1 MKKYCK
7 DIYLWILFD
16 TFSIFIAFILSF
28 ILTFGKSWG
37 ANINQFWNILS
48 WFSVFY
54 LMSALFLKLYHRV
67 WEYLSIYDLF
77 LITKTTIFSFVITS
91 MYLYLLNKMNLT
103 LSVIVLAW
111 FISLSF
117 IAGSKLIWR
126 IYYERGLSSKSRNKD
141 RILIIGAGDA
151 GSAICKEIG
160 MSKEYGKVI
169 GFIDDNPAKVG
180 MIIHNRKVLGPSN
193 RLDEIIA
200 EEKIGVVIIAIP
212 SAKGNEIR
220 RIISNI
226 NTRNL
231 EIKMLP
237 SLYELLNGGNGI
249 KKNHKEYKVRTSII
263 RDINIT
269 DLLDREP
276 VNLNIEKMTHYIKG
290 KRVMITGGAGTIGE
304 ELSRQ
309 VYKYSPN
316 DLILLDHSENGL
328 FYAERKIRE
337 EFNFEINL
345 DIRVADI
352 RDRKKMEKIFSYFKP
367 DIIFHA
373 AAYKH
378 VHLMEYHPDEAVTNN
393 IIGTKNIVELA
404 DKYRVSSF
412 VMISTDKAINP
423 TSVMGATK
431 QVAEMIV
438 KMYGKKSKT
447 NFVAV
452 RFGNVLESSGSVVRI
467 FKKQIQEGGPVT
479 ITHKDMTRYFMT
491 IPEATQLVIQAGALG
506 ISGEVFI
513 LKMGEPIKIMDLASN
528 MIRLYGL
535 IPEQDIKFEFIGIR
549 PGEKLFEEL
558 LTEKEKDQAFGK
570 SGHEKIL
577 IAQTEDIEK
586 EKLNKSIKELEE
598 LSDNLDSDGII
609 KKLQEIVPNYQP
621 YREIKN

>member
-1 MKKYCK
+1 
-7 DIYLWILFD
+7 
-16 TFSIFIAFILSF
+16 
-28 ILTFGKSWG
+28 
-37 ANINQFWNILS
+37 
-48 WFSVFY
+48 
-54 LMSALFLKLYHRV
+54 
-67 WEYLSIYDLF
+67 
-77 LITKTTIFSFVITS
+77 
-91 MYLYLLNKMNLT
+91 MNLT

-126 IYYERGLSSKSRNKD
+126 IYYERGLSSKSKNKD

-160 MSKEYGKVI
+160 ISKEYGKVI
-169 GFIDDNPAKVG
+169 GFIDDNPAKIG
-180 MIIHNRKVLGPSN
+180 MIIQNRKVLGSSN
-193 RLDEIIA
+193 KLDEIIA
-200 EEKIGVVIIAIP
+200 KEKIGVVIIAIP
-212 SAKGNEIR
+212 SAKGNDIR

-263 RDINIT
+263 RDINIA

-276 VNLNIEKMTHYIKG
+276 VNLNIEKMTDYIKG

-558 LTEKEKDQAFGK
+558 LTEKEKNQAFGK
-570 SGHEKIL
+570 SGHDKIL
-577 IAQTEDIEK
+577 IAQTEGIEE
-586 EKLNKSIKELEE
+586 EKLNKSVKELEE
-598 LSDNLDSDGII
+598 LSDNLDSGGII
-609 KKLQEIVPNYQP
+609 NKLQEIVPNYYP
-621 YREIKN
+621 YQKT